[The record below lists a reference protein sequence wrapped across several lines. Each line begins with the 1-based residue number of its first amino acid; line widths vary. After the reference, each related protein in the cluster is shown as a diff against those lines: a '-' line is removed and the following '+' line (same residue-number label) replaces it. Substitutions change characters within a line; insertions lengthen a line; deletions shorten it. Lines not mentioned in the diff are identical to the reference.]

1 MKKWWIWTGVVVI
14 IAAVVGGIWWQQSQV
29 ASTPITEKTTIGNP
43 ATVYLHGYSG
53 GAGSTNTLIKHAEAA
68 GAQKVLTA
76 TVAPSGKVT
85 WTGEPKKVS
94 HPLVQVIFTNNRNPD
109 YNVDGMWLRNVMQG
123 LKKQYGVTD
132 VNIVAHSMGNMATMF
147 YATRYGNDKDVPKLR
162 AYVAIAGHYD
172 GILGRDDQPNRIK
185 LNAQGYPT
193 PVDDSYAELARLR
206 DKFPKQVKILNI
218 FGNLEDGTNS
228 DGRVA
233 NNSSRSLKYL
243 VAPSK
248 ASYREQMFKGKD
260 AQHSALHE
268 NAAVA
273 KAVDDFLKF

>member
-1 MKKWWIWTGVVVI
+1 MKKTWIWVGVVVI
-14 IAAVVGGIWWQQSQV
+14 IAAIAGGFWWQQSQQNAPVTDKV
-29 ASTPITEKTTIGNP
+29 AIGNP
-43 ATVYLHGYSG
+43 ATIYLHGFG
-53 GAGSTNTLIKHAEAA
+53 GGPGSTNTLIKNAEKD

-85 WTGEPKKVS
+85 WTGDPQKVK
-94 HPLVQVIFTNNRNPD
+94 HPIIQVLFTNNRNPD
-109 YNVDGMWLRNVMQG
+109 YTVDGTWVRNVMRG
-123 LKKQYGVTD
+123 LKRQYGVTE
-132 VNIVAHSMGNMATMF
+132 VNIVAHSMGNMAAMF
-147 YATRYGNDKDVPKLR
+147 YATRYGNDKDVPTLK

-193 PVDDSYAELARLR
+193 PVNETYADLVRLR
-206 DKFPKQVKILNI
+206 DKFPKNVRVLNLY
-218 FGNLEDGTNS
+218 GNLEDGSNS

-243 VAPSK
+243 VAPSQ

-260 AQHSALHE
+260 AQHSALHQ
-268 NAAVA
+268 NPAVA
-273 KAVDDFLKF
+273 KAVDDFLDF